1 MKKPLLILLL
11 LISQIAFAEDDLAEY
26 MDNGLPIYYGL
37 MDGKTP
43 VYIEFTDVIQDRY
56 MVDVEWFPDWGL
68 VPFFTGRA
76 NINFKLVDRDVKFS
90 IKANLFH
97 IGRQFINATNITSK
111 EAIKVKFSDLTST
124 PFTFRDVNFDG
135 INELVIT
142 NKQGG
147 QRFYDSYK
155 VHLIQE
161 VEDTNYFNVLD
172 LSKTMPYSKFDATTE
187 FNTDDK
193 TVWMYYSGGA
203 RSSSYELYQRV
214 FSDYSLGDYQF
225 KLIKKTDY
233 RYWDEDGNDIP
244 CHKYVYDVINGKDVL
259 IESESGSVD

>member
-11 LISQIAFAEDDLAEY
+11 LISQITFAEDDLAEY

-37 MDGKTP
+37 MDGKTA
-43 VYIEFTDVIQDRY
+43 VNIEFTDVIQDRY

-76 NINFKLVDRDVKFS
+76 NINFKLLDRDVKFS
-90 IKANLFH
+90 IKADLFH
-97 IGRQFINATNITSK
+97 IGRQFINAKNITSK

-161 VEDTNYFNVLD
+161 VEDTNFFNVFD

-187 FNTDDK
+187 FNWDDK

-203 RSSSYELYQRV
+203 CSSSYELYQRV

-244 CHKYVYDVINGKDVL
+244 CHKYVYDVVNGKDIL
-259 IESESGSVD
+259 IESESGQVN